1 MGTPGQQRPG
11 QLYRKTRPATTSAVA
26 EAART
31 LKPPNAA
38 RPSQGWFS
46 LSAAGQRRESVGYNE
61 AMRVWVLLVALLA
74 GLLLQAQSPLTYKQL
89 RDLIRSSLE
98 QNHRDREIADFL
110 KTQKLTFALEEKL
123 IEEFVGM
130 GVGPKT
136 LEALEKLKADS
147 QGMPEPETAEAVPPE
162 RRQPPPPSAEEQK
175 RILGEARRGAL
186 EYTRDLPDYLCLQVT
201 RRYVDPSG
209 LEMDWLKYDEV
220 KTRVSYVDQHE
231 NYELVSVNN
240 KVTNKSLEDLG
251 GAISTGEFG
260 SILAEIFAPATDTEF
275 HWARHALLRGRGVWV
290 FSLRVPKSRSHWGLY
305 YEKQQGITTGYT
317 GLVYIDK
324 ETERVTRIVMQ
335 AQDVPSDFPIQD
347 ARTRLDYDFI
357 EIAGGSYLLPLKAR
371 VFMRDGRYLSRNDVE
386 FRLYRKFSAEA
397 SISFDEIDGL
407 APLPEDEPDGGEAGG
422 KTAAP
427 AEQPPGAK

>member
-1 MGTPGQQRPG
+1 
-11 QLYRKTRPATTSAVA
+11 
-26 EAART
+26 
-31 LKPPNAA
+31 
-38 RPSQGWFS
+38 
-46 LSAAGQRRESVGYNE
+46 
-61 AMRVWVLLVALLA
+61 MRVRVLLVLLVA

-89 RDLIRSSLE
+89 RDLIRSSME
-98 QNHRDREIADFL
+98 QHHRDRDIADFL
-110 KTQKLTFALEEKL
+110 KTQKLTFALDEKL
-123 IEEFVGM
+123 IEDFVGM
-130 GVGPKT
+130 GIGPKT
-136 LEALEKLKADS
+136 INALEKLKTES
-147 QGMPEPETAEAVPPE
+147 QGLPDPETAEAIPPE

-175 RILGEARRGAL
+175 QILAEARRGAL
-186 EYTRDLPDYLCLQVT
+186 EYTRNLPDYLCLQLT

-231 NYELVSVNN
+231 NYELISVNN
-240 KVTNKSLEDLG
+240 KVTNKGLDDIG
-251 GAISTGEFG
+251 GATSTGEFG
-260 SILAEIFAPATDTEF
+260 SILAEIFSPDTAAEF

-290 FSLRVPKSRSHWGLY
+290 FSLRVPKARSHWHLTY
-305 YEKQQGITTGYT
+305 QKQQEITAGYT

-324 ETERVTRIVMQ
+324 ETGRVIRIVTE
-335 AQDVPSDFPIQD
+335 AQDVPPDFPLQD

-357 EIAGGSYLLPLKAR
+357 EVGGGNYLLPLKAR

-407 APLPEDEPDGGEAGG
+407 APLPDDDSDSGEPGGAAPGSTAPGSSQPGG

-427 AEQPPGAK
+427 LAQPQGGK